1 MQIIFSY
8 SKKMRRVKKDIIMI
22 VPGQKNLMTPNNPTE
37 NQTPVGE
44 SVKKPV
50 ISKDVGCFSD
60 VLKLVTGNGFVQLVK
75 TLLSP
80 ISSRLYLPE
89 FFGVAQNFSSIANI
103 MAIIS
108 SLRYDQTV
116 LLPKKEEQA
125 VNQFALSLFFTG
137 VTTPVI
143 LVLVILFRHDT
154 ARLLNSPKLA
164 DYLWLVPVYVL
175 ALGSF
180 NALKQWNARKRQFL
194 RLSAAQVSSEV
205 VSDGMTAGLGFAGL
219 ASSGSMI
226 LSRIAGQLIAS
237 LTIAILI
244 LKEDGKFILS
254 NIRADLMRKGMRVYK
269 KFPLYNIWA
278 AFLSN
283 ASLYIPGLLLAGY
296 FSPTEAGYYSLG
308 NSLLRLPVSLIANS
322 IGQVFFQRSAK
333 AVHEGRL
340 AQTVQ
345 ETYKQLVVFGL
356 FPMLVV
362 TIIAK
367 ELFVLV
373 FGAQWDE
380 AGVYSQIL
388 SLWTFFVFLAAPMS
402 NLTNVLGKN
411 EVSVILNVIKVATNI
426 AAFVIGGMLNN
437 ARLGLWLF
445 SISGV
450 LTYAAYVLW
459 ANNASGVPLKKT
471 LSIFFGNIA
480 FSAPFLLAVLAF
492 KLLNPIPDVTF
503 TQFGFSWKYTALIL
517 FSAFTG
523 LLYYA
528 ASIYRDATIRE
539 AIKDVREKI
548 SRGRH
553 RV

>member
-1 MQIIFSY
+1 M
-8 SKKMRRVKKDIIMI
+8 KKDIIMG
-22 VPGQKNLMTPNNPTE
+22 VPGLRNLMTPTNLDNNDILA
-37 NQTPVGE
+37 GE
-44 SVKKPV
+44 PAKRPEK
-50 ISKDVGCFSD
+50 SKDFGFFSD
-60 VLKLVTGNGFVQLVK
+60 VLKLVTGNGFVQVVK

-80 ISSRLYLPE
+80 IISRLYLPE
-89 FFGVAQNFSSIANI
+89 FFGVTQNFSSIANI
-103 MAIIS
+103 FAIIS

-125 VNQFALSLFFTG
+125 ANQFALSLFFTAI
-137 VTTPVI
+137 TTPVFLALI
-143 LVLVILFRHDT
+143 VLFRHDA

-164 DYLWLVPVYVL
+164 DYLWFVPIYVF

-205 VSDGMTAGLGFAGL
+205 VTDGMTAGLGFAGL
-219 ASSGSMI
+219 AGSGSMI

-237 LTIAILI
+237 LTIAVLI
-244 LKEDGKFILS
+244 LKEDGKFILQ
-254 NIRADLMRKGMRVYK
+254 NIRADLMREGMRVYK

-308 NSLLRLPVSLIANS
+308 NNLLRLPISLIANS

-333 AVHEGRL
+333 AFHEGRL

-362 TIIAK
+362 TIIGK

-373 FGAQWDE
+373 FGAQWAE

-388 SLWTFFVFLAAPMS
+388 SVWTFFVFLAAPLS
-402 NLTNVLGKN
+402 NLTNILGKN
-411 EVSVILNVIKVATNI
+411 EVSVILNVIKVGTNI
-426 AAFVIGGMLNN
+426 AAFVIGGSMNN

-450 LTYAAYVLW
+450 VTYAAFVLW
-459 ANNASGVPLKKT
+459 ANIASGVTLKKT
-471 LSIFFGNIA
+471 LSIFFGNLA
-480 FSAPFLLAVLAF
+480 FSAAFLLAVLAF
-492 KLLNPIPDVTF
+492 KLFNPIPDVSF
-503 TQFGFSWKYTALIL
+503 TRFDLSLKNTALVI
-517 FSAFTG
+517 FSVIIG
-523 LLYYA
+523 VIYYA

-539 AIKDVREKI
+539 AIKDVSKKI
-548 SRGRH
+548 NKGRN
-553 RV
+553 RA